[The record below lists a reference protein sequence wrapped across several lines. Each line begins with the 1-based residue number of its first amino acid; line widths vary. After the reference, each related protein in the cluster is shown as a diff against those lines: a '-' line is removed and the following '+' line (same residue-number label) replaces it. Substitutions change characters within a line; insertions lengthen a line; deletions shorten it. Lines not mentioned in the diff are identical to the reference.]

1 MSQSVPA
8 CDLSPGDVIMLSDYP
23 CDVLDIEHSRTGM
36 TWIRW
41 SICPEDIMGV
51 SRTTLFNVLGRLDD
65 N

>member
-1 MSQSVPA
+1 MSTVPA

-23 CDVLDIEHSRTGM
+23 CDVLDIEHTRTGM

-41 SICPEDIMGV
+41 STCHEDIMGV

-65 N
+65 